1 MTMVIIT
8 STGSAQPCE
17 TLPIDELPVSYRF
30 RANVPRC
37 EGMYRSP
44 VSGEQGMTLVSLTN
58 GRVAYDTRR
67 DKYLEI
73 GLPFEPTEKTLIR
86 AVGVPE
92 RLYYR
97 LDVELGPGRRVFRLP
112 LRDVVAAEKIL
123 PEAFGVYGVRRLRA
137 GQDAFLPVHAH
148 PPGGELEAEIIACYS
163 PGCRRIGRALAP
175 ICAGRAAYPLGARC
189 RGEWTG
195 SRRHAARDHA
205 RQGPSAADDT

>member
-1 MTMVIIT
+1 M
-8 STGSAQPCE
+8 
-17 TLPIDELPVSYRF
+17 
-30 RANVPRC
+30 
-37 EGMYRSP
+37 
-44 VSGEQGMTLVSLTN
+44 
-58 GRVAYDTRR
+58 AYDTRR

-112 LRDVVAAEKIL
+112 LRDVVAAENIL

-148 PPGGELEAEIIACYS
+148 PPGENRKQRSSLLFARVPTYRTCTGADMRR
-163 PGCRRIGRALAP
+163 PCRL
-175 ICAGRAAYPLGARC
+175 PLGR
-189 RGEWTG
+189 
-195 SRRHAARDHA
+195 
-205 RQGPSAADDT
+205 PL